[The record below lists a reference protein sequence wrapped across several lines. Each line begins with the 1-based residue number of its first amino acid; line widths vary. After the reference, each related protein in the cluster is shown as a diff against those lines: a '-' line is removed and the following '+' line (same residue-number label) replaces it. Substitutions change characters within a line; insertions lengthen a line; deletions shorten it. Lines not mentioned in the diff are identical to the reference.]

1 MAYSDKDSKKSS
13 EELVNE
19 THDLFKT
26 YSSKREVWAS
36 QAQED
41 AEFRLG
47 RQWSSEQQRILL
59 ERGQAPLVVNRIHP
73 AVEAAKALLTSGK
86 PQFRVSPREDSDNK
100 VAQVFNGLLEYMWYV
115 SDGTQALRNV
125 IDDYYTMGM
134 GAMCVYID
142 PLKDY
147 GRGEVCVHDVD
158 PLDVYIDPNSRH
170 RMGDDA
176 ENIIISRLF
185 TKEQATSMYPV
196 YEEAIKNATSDL
208 YTDRPVTDRV
218 DDKGIS
224 FPEDSNTQTHVGFGH
239 NNEYI
244 RGYERYEKVW
254 VKRYHIKNNINK
266 TEEVFDNE
274 GYAEYLERNAV
285 RINGQIVLDENKA
298 AKIVEQLTMQF
309 EQQSKQAEMEGVDGP
324 EIPKIESISYAELV
338 QQKLIESVSVP
349 VQRIKMCVIM
359 GDKYLYSRI
368 LPVEHYPIVLFM
380 NIHNRTPYPVSDVRM
395 VKDLQEYINKTR
407 SLIIAHATTSTNT
420 KILIPSGSVDMQ
432 DFEQRWAQP
441 GVAIEVDMD
450 QGAPQPIQP
459 TPLPGTL
466 YQNEQVAKTDIDH
479 QLGLY
484 ELMQGNA
491 EAAPQTYKATVS
503 LDEFGQRKIK
513 SKLQDIEVSLA
524 RVAKVAIPIMQ
535 QLYRAEKV
543 VRLVQPNNSMSE
555 IAINKKIYDDKS
567 GEVSVLN
574 DISRGAFDVVVVTGS
589 TLPTNRYAQLEMY
602 MDAYK
607 NGIIDKT
614 EVLKKTEVF
623 DKEGVLER
631 TDQVG
636 QLQQSVKSM
645 EEKIKELKGDLQT
658 RERENYHLKQA
669 AELEKFKGKLDNIS
683 TQNKA
688 SGKILEK
695 RMDDVLGQAKAG
707 VREMNK
713 QSQTQQSTPD
723 SKKSAGAK

>member
-1 MAYSDKDSKKSS
+1 MAYVEKETDVSDNIV
-13 EELVNE
+13 EE
-19 THDLFKT
+19 THQLFKT
-26 YSSKREVWAS
+26 YSNKREMWAQ

-47 RQWSSEQQRILL
+47 RQWSQEQTRILL

-73 AVEAAKALLTSGK
+73 AVEAAKALLTSGR

-100 VAQVFNGLLEYMWYV
+100 VAQVFNGLLEYMWYI

-125 IDDYYTMGM
+125 IDDYYTMGL

-147 GRGEVCVHDVD
+147 GRGEICVHDVD

-170 RMGDDA
+170 RLGDDA

-185 TKEQATSMYPV
+185 TKEQVNTMYPM
-196 YEEAIKNATSDL
+196 YKEKIKNAESDMF
-208 YTDRPVTDRV
+208 TDRPTTQRM
-218 DDKGIS
+218 DDKGIV
-224 FPEDSNTQTHVGFGH
+224 FPEDTATKTQATFGKD
-239 NNEYI
+239 NEYV
-244 RGYERYEKVW
+244 RGYERYYKVW
-254 VKRYHIKNNINK
+254 VKRYHIRNLVNK
-266 TEEVFDNE
+266 TEEVLLEEDME
-274 GYAEYLERNAV
+274 EYLERRAIRV
-285 RINGQIVLDENKA
+285 NGQVILDEKKA
-298 AKIVEQLTMQF
+298 NQIIAQLMQQH
-309 EQQSKQAEMEGVDGP
+309 EQQVMEAEANNVDAPPMPNVQELSYQDLME
-324 EIPKIESISYAELV
+324 EE
-338 QQKLIESVSVP
+338 LIETVSVP
-349 VQRIKMCVIM
+349 IQRIKMCVII
-359 GDKYLYSRI
+359 GDQYLYSRI
-368 LPVEHYPIVLFM
+368 LPIEHYPIVLFM

-450 QGAPQPIQP
+450 NGAPQPVQP
-459 TPLPGTL
+459 TPLPNTL

-484 ELMQGNA
+484 ELMQGNS
-491 EAAPQTYKATVS
+491 EAAPHTYKATVS

-513 SKLQDIEVSLA
+513 SKLQDVETALVRI
-524 RVAKVAIPIMQ
+524 AKVAIPLMQ

-543 VRLVQPNNSMSE
+543 IRIVQPNNSMSE
-555 IAINKKIYDDKS
+555 IAINKKLYDDKT
-567 GEVSVLN
+567 GEVEVIN

-602 MDAYK
+602 MDAYEK
-607 NGIIDKT
+607 GIIDKK

-623 DKEGVLER
+623 DMEGIIER

-636 QLQQSVKSM
+636 QMQGQLQQQ
-645 EEKIKELKGDLQT
+645 EEKIKELEGDLQT
-658 RERENYHLKQA
+658 RERENYHLKQK
-669 AELEKFKGKLDNIS
+669 AELEKFKAGLDRVS
-683 TQNKA
+683 TQGKA
-688 SGKILEK
+688 SGKIFEK
-695 RMDDVLGQAKAG
+695 RLDDVLGQAKSN

-713 QSQTQQSTPD
+713 ANAKQPATPD
-723 SKKSAGAK
+723 TKKSAGKK